1 MPGALRI
8 VVGLILLHRLHRKHA
23 TNDTF
28 HGGAPIK
35 VLAPDSKSIAVA
47 GLRTVPREKGDAD
60 TRQHEIGKLQES
72 LFEDR
77 QAGEPGSD

>member
-1 MPGALRI
+1 
-8 VVGLILLHRLHRKHA
+8 
-23 TNDTF
+23 
-28 HGGAPIK
+28 
-35 VLAPDSKSIAVA
+35 VLAPDSKSIALA

-77 QAGEPGSD
+77 QADEPGSD